1 MSNMRVVFDNA
12 ASRATLTASSTAG
25 ALAAS
30 NLQGDDKSNV
40 WRAVG
45 TAAYLALSWPTAEDV
60 GCLAAPV
67 CNFSPTTT
75 WRVRATNEQP
85 AVNLLVS
92 SNSMT
97 TWGGTGTTKT
107 NNVIAAPDGTVT
119 AGLMANDTTTAGHY
133 ADRSIALPSGPY
145 VNGDYY
151 TTSVFVKAKGV
162 TLLRLNHYYATGGS
176 VGKYAQF
183 DLATGKVTGSNSSA
197 ATILALWDGWFRIS
211 ITNVVDSAATEPNRL
226 LTRISMSGSNA
237 TWTVSYTG
245 DVNLGLYVWGGQ
257 FEKGQVVTS
266 FYASAGTAAT
276 RPLGYMDAWQSYD
289 YDSGTVQ
296 ACPAPALRPRGWTA
310 AQAASAYAYG
320 GGACARHWFPQMKAV
335 GMRVDIS
342 DPDNLQGYL
351 EAACL
356 VAGPAWSPQ
365 YNASEASLTLID
377 TTELYRT
384 AAGSQGAD
392 AGFIYRRLPIDL
404 PLMLAA
410 DRAAFV
416 NIVRNSRA
424 YPILVSVFPE
434 SDDLALERD
443 CTIYGRR
450 TKDSDVAIQ
459 YAQAY
464 STTIEIEEI

>member
-45 TAAYLALSWPTAEDV
+45 TVASLALSWPTAEDV
-60 GCLAAPV
+60 GCFVAPV
-67 CNFSPTTT
+67 CNFSPTCT
-75 WRVRATNEQP
+75 WRVRVTNEIQTTNLYRYSEQFDNALWTKNAVTCSGG
-85 AVNLLVS
+85 AVNFA
-92 SNSMT
+92 T
-97 TWGGTGTTKT
+97 
-107 NNVIAAPDGTVT
+107 APDGTQT
-119 AGLMANDTTTAGHY
+119 ADKIVETATTTSHYIEQSIAGFLAGQQVAFSFFVKAAGRSVVNILFDSASIAAPASSGAYFDLTTGQIRNITNGAAWAYSIDAFPDGWWRIKAVGTTTADGVLR
-133 ADRSIALPSGPY
+133 ARVRAVQSGTT
-145 VNGDYY
+145 VNY
-151 TTSVFVKAKGV
+151 
-162 TLLRLNHYYATGGS
+162 L
-176 VGKYAQF
+176 
-183 DLATGKVTGSNSSA
+183 
-197 ATILALWDGWFRIS
+197 
-211 ITNVVDSAATEPNRL
+211 
-226 LTRISMSGSNA
+226 
-237 TWTVSYTG
+237 G
-245 DVNLGLYVWGGQ
+245 DVNYGFLLWGAQ
-257 FEKGQVVTS
+257 CELNAVTS
-266 FYASAGTAAT
+266 YFPSVAT
-276 RPLGYMDAWQSYD
+276 VGVRPLGNIDAWQSYD
-289 YDSGTVQ
+289 YDSGTVL
-296 ACPAPALRPRGWTA
+296 ACPAPAIKLRGWTA

-356 VAGPAWSPQ
+356 VAGPVWSPQ
-365 YNASEASLTLID
+365 YNASEASLTLVD
-377 TTELYRT
+377 TTEIYRT

-404 PLMLAA
+404 SLMPPA

-424 YPILVSVFPE
+424 YPILVSVFP
-434 SDDLALERD
+434 DWADLALERD
-443 CTIYGRR
+443 NTVYGRR